1 MKMIYLIL
9 FTASATLLLLGS
21 IITFALPIEES
32 FAARLVTAPE
42 QWDIVFTGGNTTNIS
57 VAKDPASA
65 KALLLKFLTKNR
77 MPTYRTLGHVAYG
90 LMIVCI
96 FSLVGLIREGQFRKK
111 QRSAEQA
118 PPPYSSP
125 AAGSESGEA

>member
-9 FTASATLLLLGS
+9 FTASATLLVLGS

-32 FAARLVTAPE
+32 FADRLVKAPE
-42 QWDIVFTGGNTTNIS
+42 QWDIVFAGGDTTTIFT
-57 VAKDPASA
+57 ARDPAAA
-65 KALLLKFLTKNR
+65 KALLLTFLAKNH

-90 LMIVCI
+90 LMMVCV
-96 FSLVGLIREGQFRKK
+96 FSLVGLIRESQFKKK
-111 QRSAEQA
+111 QQRAEQS

-125 AAGSESGEA
+125 AAGSETGEA